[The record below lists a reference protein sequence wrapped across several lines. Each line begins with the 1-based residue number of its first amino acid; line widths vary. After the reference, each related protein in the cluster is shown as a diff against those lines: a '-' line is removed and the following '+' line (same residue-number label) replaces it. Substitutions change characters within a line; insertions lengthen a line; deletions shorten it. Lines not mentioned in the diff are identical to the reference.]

1 MKLLLLAALRNR
13 KHFFLGIFTLITL
26 FILTIANQ
34 TEMFALGLMA
44 NSGAD
49 FFTLFEKKNSG
60 VISVED
66 VQNRWSKIDRK
77 NKGYITKKDASV
89 FLANH
94 QKHNVLNK
102 VLHRIS
108 SRLNLDE
115 NLLKLIKILVVVALF
130 KAIFLFTSRYSASL
144 LSIKVTKDLR
154 KQYFEHI
161 QSLPLSFYQ
170 EHNIGTLSSRA
181 VGDAGQIASS
191 LNSCLVN
198 YLQTPF
204 TIIANLLAC
213 FYLSWKLS
221 IIIFIALPLIIFP
234 VVFLTKKVKQVSRQM
249 QRNQESFNSILID
262 FLSGIHIV
270 KIFAIEKYSLKK
282 YSEQNERMAFLESKS
297 AKYSLL
303 TRPVLHTIT
312 TFCLIFVVLIG
323 LYTLKMSVAQ
333 LVVFC
338 GLLYLFY
345 EPVKKFA
352 EENANVQKG
361 VVAAERMFEVLHLKP
376 NIEDTDGAIELKE
389 FKNQIEFKNV
399 SFKYKEKWILKN
411 ISFTIEK
418 GQTVAL
424 VGPTGAGKSTIVQ
437 LLPRLYDIQEG
448 EILIDGVSLKN
459 YKQKSLRNIIG
470 FVPQRPFLFY
480 DTVCENITFGHH
492 FARDDVISAARKAH
506 ADEFIL
512 KLPQDYDTLLEE
524 AGKTLSGGQQQ
535 RLAIARA
542 LVKKSPILIMDE
554 ATSSLDAI
562 SENRIKLALSKLH
575 HETTQIIIAHRFS
588 TIEHADKIIFIEDGQ
603 KIAEGTKEEL
613 LAGCDEFKH
622 MWNTFHKN
630 EHK

>member
-1 MKLLLLAALRNR
+1 MKLLLLAALRNK
-13 KHFFLGIFTLITL
+13 KHLFLGIFTLITL
-26 FILTIANQ
+26 FILTVANQ

-60 VISVED
+60 AISVED
-66 VQNRWSKIDRK
+66 VQNRWNKIDRK
-77 NKGYITKKDASV
+77 NKGFITKKDASV

-102 VLHRIS
+102 VLHKIS

-144 LSIKVTKDLR
+144 LSIKITKDLR
-154 KQYFEHI
+154 MQYFEHI

-191 LNSCLVN
+191 LNSCLIN

-204 TIIANLLAC
+204 TILANLLAC

-221 IIIFIALPLIIFP
+221 IIIFVALPLIIFP
-234 VVFLTKKVKQVSRQM
+234 VIFLTKKVKQVSRQM

-282 YSEQNERMAFLESKS
+282 YHQQNERMAFLESKS

-312 TFCLIFVVLIG
+312 TFCLIFVVLLG

-361 VVAAERMFEVLHLKP
+361 IVAAERMFEVLNLKP
-376 NIEDTDGAIELKE
+376 NIEDTDGALEL
-389 FKNQIEFKNV
+389 NQFNDKIEFKNV
-399 SFKYKEKWILKN
+399 SFKYKQKWVLKN
-411 ISFTIEK
+411 LSFTIKK
-418 GQTVAL
+418 GQTVAI
-424 VGPTGAGKSTIVQ
+424 VGPTGSGKSTIVQ

-448 EILIDGVSLKN
+448 EILIDGISLKN
-459 YKQKSLRNIIG
+459 YKQKSLRDIIG

-480 DTVCENITFGHH
+480 DTVSENITFGHS
-492 FARDDVISAARKAH
+492 FSKKEVISAAKKAY
-506 ADEFIL
+506 ADEFIQEL
-512 KLPQDYDTLLEE
+512 AESYDTLLEE

-542 LVKKSPILIMDE
+542 LVKKAPILIMDE

-562 SENRIKLALSKLH
+562 SENRIKSALCELH
-575 HETTQIIIAHRFS
+575 DETTQIIIAHRLS
-588 TIEHADKIIFIEDGQ
+588 TIEHADKILFIKNGQ
-603 KIAEGTKEEL
+603 KIAEGTKDEL
-613 LAGCDEFKH
+613 LTICPEFKN
-622 MWNTFHKN
+622 MWDTFKN
-630 EHK
+630 ETL